1 MSVAKVVVH
10 TDVILEYLRATRR
23 PTTLRR
29 AMGVFFCYTT
39 VFNAVQVFAL
49 LRTPHERK
57 AAEDALSAMKLLGLN
72 PKNSMRYGD
81 LFAAHPR
88 LRATDLLV
96 AGLCL
101 ESGLPLLTDRGKDF
115 RGIRG
120 LTIVP
125 ARAVGKGK
133 TGAEIVNALQR

>member
-10 TDVILEYLRATRR
+10 TDVILEYLRGKRR
-23 PTTLRR
+23 PSVLRR
-29 AMGVFFCYTT
+29 AMGLFFCYTT

-49 LRTPHERK
+49 LRTPHQRK
-57 AAEDALSAMKLLGLN
+57 AAEDALAAMKLLGLN
-72 PKNSMRYGD
+72 PKNAMRYGD

-88 LRATDLLV
+88 LHPVDLLV

-101 ESGLPLLTDRGKDF
+101 ESGLPLLTGRRSDF
-115 RGIRG
+115 SGIRG

-125 ARAVGKGK
+125 ARAVGSG
-133 TGAEIVNALQR
+133 TSGADIVNALQR